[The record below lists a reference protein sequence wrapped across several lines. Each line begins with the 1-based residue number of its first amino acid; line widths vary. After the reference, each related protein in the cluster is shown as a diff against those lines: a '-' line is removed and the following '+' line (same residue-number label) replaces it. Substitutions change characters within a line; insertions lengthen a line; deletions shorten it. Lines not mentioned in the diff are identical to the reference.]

1 MSMFE
6 YVVEVWWRRKG
17 KRETVEVCELPET
30 AEALVWDYR
39 DDGHWARVKVVKHQ
53 QEG

>member
-1 MSMFE
+1 MFE
-6 YVVEVWWRRKG
+6 YVVEVWWNRKG
-17 KRETVEVCELPET
+17 QRQAVEACRQETT
-30 AEALVWDYR
+30 AEALVWDYK